1 MKNNLV
7 AVLFVLAALFSFGAQ
22 AQDAKPLKIG
32 YTNVSYLLSVMPES
46 RRIESE
52 LKTHSTQLQN
62 QLQAKAKT
70 FEEKY
75 AAYEKGAS
83 TMTEAIRAEK
93 ERELRELDAQI
104 QEFQKNAEA
113 SLQSKQVKLLEP
125 VTEKISKAIDEVAK
139 ENNYTYVFNSDAGL
153 GTTQILLHAPESDNI
168 TDLVLK
174 KLNVD
179 PAASQQNAV
188 APPANT
194 PAAAKPAP
202 TKAAPAKK
210 KN

>member
-1 MKNNLV
+1 MKNKLV
-7 AVLFVLAALFSFGAQ
+7 ALLFILTAGFALNAN

-46 RRIESE
+46 RQIESE

-70 FEEKY
+70 FEEAY

-83 TMTEAIRAEK
+83 TMTAAIRAEK
-93 ERELRELDAQI
+93 ERELREMDAQI
-104 QEFQKNAEA
+104 QEFQKNAES
-113 SLQSKQVKLLEP
+113 SLQNKQVKLLEP
-125 VTEKISKAIDEVAK
+125 VTEKISKAIDDVAK

-153 GTTQILLHAPESDNI
+153 GTTQILLHAPEGDNI

-174 KLNVD
+174 KLNVS
-179 PAASQQNAV
+179 PAAANQNTV
-188 APPANT
+188 APPANK
-194 PAAAKPAP
+194 PAA
-202 TKAAPAKK
+202 TKSTTPAKK
-210 KN
+210 K